1 MSDRLSHTSFFPY
14 PEMRRGQEE
23 MMQVIE
29 SSVSAGKNICC
40 EAPNGFGK
48 TCVTLSGVLPWV
60 KENRA
65 KVLYCARTHRQL
77 DRVMEELY
85 AISGRQ
91 DVTGISFRG
100 RQHMCLNQ
108 FVLENAD
115 FVAPLS
121 EVCGQL
127 KATGKCSYHEHMKK
141 LIASDDPFEDMP
153 KRILTAS
160 DIVGIAKGWSVC
172 PYEMAKSL
180 AKGAD
185 VVALSYLYVFDPFIF
200 ESFMP
205 DLGVPMSKVVLVE
218 DEAHNVPFTA
228 LDSASDSLPVG
239 TARQAMKEAETYN
252 DSVSRVF
259 CRGLAKAILEI
270 SSGMEENEERII
282 KPLDIY
288 SAAVKASELTG
299 ETQIVAHMAE
309 TGLKIKK
316 GLLRAGK
323 LPRSAIHRV
332 AEFLGKW
339 LRYAERDDYAFIMAS
354 ERGTGDSRKVSLD
367 LLALDPTS
375 VTSPIL
381 KLVHSSVAVSGTLSP
396 LDAYTD
402 MLGLGPETV
411 KVAFRSPFGAESR
424 IGIIVEGLDTSYE
437 GRNETLFQHM
447 VEHCV
452 AVVNATPGNTGVFAS
467 SYSVAESLLKAGLE
481 KKLKRRLFVE
491 KQGMKTGENDIM
503 IEDFKSR
510 GDKGGA
516 VLLGVQGGRNSE
528 GGDFP
533 GPAMESVV
541 VVGVPY
547 AKPTPRTEAL
557 IEYFDKRFNGRGR
570 QYAYV
575 LPSMT
580 RAIQA
585 AGRPVRRPSDRGA
598 IVFLDKRFATRYLRR
613 FMPSWLDEV
622 TRTMPD
628 DPSAVGEKVAAFFS
642 N

>member
-1 MSDRLSHTSFFPY
+1 
-14 PEMRRGQEE
+14 
-23 MMQVIE
+23 MQVIE
-29 SSVSAGKNICC
+29 SSVRAGKNICC

-48 TCVTLSGVLPWV
+48 TCVTLCSVLPWV
-60 KENRA
+60 KENKA
-65 KVLYCARTHRQL
+65 KMLYCARTHRQL
-77 DRVMEELY
+77 DRVMEELD
-85 AISGRQ
+85 AISGRH

-127 KATGKCSYHEHMKK
+127 KATGKCAYHEHMKK

-160 DIVGIAKGWSVC
+160 DVVGIAKGWSVC

-180 AKGAD
+180 ARGAD

-205 DLGVPMSKVVLVE
+205 DLGVPMSKVVLIE

-239 TARQAMKEAETYN
+239 TVRQAMKEAETYS
-252 DSVSRVF
+252 DPVSRVF
-259 CRGLAKAILEI
+259 CRGLAKVILEI
-270 SSGMEENEERII
+270 SSGMEENEERTI
-282 KPLDIY
+282 KPTDIY
-288 SAAVKASELTG
+288 NAAVKASELAG
-299 ETQIVAHMAE
+299 ETQIVSHMAE

-339 LRYAERDDYAFIMAS
+339 LRCAERDDYAFIIAS

-411 KVAFRSPFGAESR
+411 KVAFQSPFGAESR
-424 IGIIVEGLDTSYE
+424 LGIIVEGLDTSYE

-467 SYSVAESLLKAGLE
+467 SYSIAESLLKAGLE
-481 KKLKRRLFVE
+481 KKLNRRLFVE
-491 KQGMKTGENDIM
+491 RQGMKTSENDIM

-557 IEYFDKRFNGRGR
+557 IEYFDRRFNGRGR

-585 AGRPVRRPSDRGA
+585 AGRPVRRPSDRGV

-613 FMPSWLDEV
+613 FMPSWLDKV

-628 DPSAVGEKVAAFFS
+628 DPSAVAEQVAAFFS